1 MPVADYNCR
10 LHNAGDPFT
19 VLLKLMLSIAEQPLL
34 VFCCG
39 MHCVCVCVWSLAAR
53 PSLELWEE
61 AVEKS

>member
-34 VFCCG
+34 VFYCG
-39 MHCVCVCVWSLAAR
+39 MHRVCVSSLAAC